1 MVLGH
6 EAATGNNPGMAERRD
21 DDWGGLLEPALT
33 AAHRALGRL
42 DDEDVPVPLRPIRAM
57 SKNRTL
63 PKPHRRVLAAHL
75 EEEWLRNLATAE
87 LNAGESSSDQ
97 ASRLF
102 LTRPD
107 GWEAQIDEMAEHAAE
122 RRVAHEIDTLAAEK
136 ARLEGLNEELGRRV
150 RDAEDRVRELERRLE
165 SDDRVEAL
173 RRRLD
178 DATRTISRLEAVI
191 EERDAEVQRI
201 RGELDEADER
211 IGVLRGRAA
220 KEADAPDQSDASPRA
235 FGRGRPIETARLLDE
250 LAEALRP
257 RRGEAETR
265 VEVIP
270 LQLPPGLSPDSAD
283 AIDWIRSVNR
293 KVLVL
298 VDGHNVAHDL
308 MAEPGRTAR
317 DRVVSEVARLRR
329 LSDGPMSAV
338 VFFDTGTET
347 ETHHNFGVTVR
358 YVPDADAA
366 IESAVAAADIDCI
379 VISTDR
385 EVRSR
390 SAAHGALTLWGT
402 AFSAWIRR
410 R

>member
-6 EAATGNNPGMAERRD
+6 GPATGNNPPMPDRRD
-21 DDWGGLLEPALT
+21 DDWGGLLEPAFT

-42 DDEDVPVPLRPIRAM
+42 DEDDVPAALRPIRAM
-57 SKNRTL
+57 SKNRRL
-63 PKPHRRVLAAHL
+63 PKPHHRVLAAHL
-75 EEEWLRNLATAE
+75 DEEWLRDLATAE
-87 LNAGESSSDQ
+87 LTAGEGPSDQ
-97 ASRLF
+97 ASKLY
-102 LTRPD
+102 LTRPE
-107 GWEAQIDEMAEHAAE
+107 GWEDQVDAIVEQVADRRTQHE
-122 RRVAHEIDTLAAEK
+122 RE
-136 ARLEGLNEELGRRV
+136 RLEAETQRLAGLNEELGRRL
-150 RDAEDRVRELERRLE
+150 RESEDRAREAEHRRE
-165 SDDRVEAL
+165 SDDRLNAL

-178 DATRTISRLEAVI
+178 DATRSTARLEAVI
-191 EERDAEVQRI
+191 EERDAEVRRI
-201 RGELDEADER
+201 RDELAEADER
-211 IGVLRGRAA
+211 IGILRGRAT
-220 KEADAPDQSDASPRA
+220 KETDAIDRSKASPRA

-257 RRGEAETR
+257 QRGEAER
-265 VEVIP
+265 PVEVLA
-270 LQLPPGLSPDSAD
+270 LQLPPGVSPDSAN
-283 AIDWIRSVNR
+283 AIDWVRSVSR
-293 KVLVL
+293 KVLIL

-317 DRVVSEVARLRR
+317 DRVVSEIARLRR

-338 VFFDTGTET
+338 VFFDTGTEA
-347 ETHHNFGVTVR
+347 ETHENFGVTVR

-390 SAAHGALTLWGT
+390 SEAHGALTLWGT